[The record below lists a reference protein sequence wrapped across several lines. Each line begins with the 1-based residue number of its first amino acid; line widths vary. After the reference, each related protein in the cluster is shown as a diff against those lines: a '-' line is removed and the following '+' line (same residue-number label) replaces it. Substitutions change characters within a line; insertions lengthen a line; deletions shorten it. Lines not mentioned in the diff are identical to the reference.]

1 MMQQNILLFAFE
13 VLKMKQESSGTQL
26 DERILKFLLP
36 LLIDRCISN
45 VKVVRQLAK
54 DSLQVICTSMLCDTV
69 IYGFCEQSVDARPR
83 KANTAFRVLSAC
95 ISNLSSDVQKLNLLS
110 IEAIFLVMAKH
121 LTTLRKAGCQ
131 QLAGDM
137 AKFMMAQMGDGFI
150 RLL

>member
-69 IYGFCEQSVDARPR
+69 IYGFCE
-83 KANTAFRVLSAC
+83 
-95 ISNLSSDVQKLNLLS
+95 
-110 IEAIFLVMAKH
+110 
-121 LTTLRKAGCQ
+121 
-131 QLAGDM
+131 
-137 AKFMMAQMGDGFI
+137 
-150 RLL
+150 